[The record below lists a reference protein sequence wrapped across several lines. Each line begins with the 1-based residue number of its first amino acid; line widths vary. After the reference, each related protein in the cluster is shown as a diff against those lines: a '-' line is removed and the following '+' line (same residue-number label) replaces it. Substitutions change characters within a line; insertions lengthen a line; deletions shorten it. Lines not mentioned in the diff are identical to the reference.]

1 MQQNFL
7 SRFSV
12 TQRVNFVVVFVLL
25 VSLSVSLTLLNRFVE
40 KQMRHTYMDS
50 IMTLFSSFQDGVKGS
65 LERGQMKNFEKLL
78 SDQNK
83 IKGVMGVDLYDRS
96 GRINLSS
103 NSSKNDDQLSEKILN
118 RLHDSKKMMISQE
131 KEVITIYGPQLV
143 ISDCTR
149 CHPGWKKGEVGGV
162 LTLTYSLASLN
173 TTIRQLKYSTSIGSL
188 ILLAIVSL
196 IIFLVMRRLVS
207 KPVNRIIANLSNRA
221 KNVENA
227 AHLSA
232 ESSHSL
238 SDNASVQSTSL
249 KQTQDFLKEIQ
260 SMIDANVKNA
270 ENADNIMADT
280 NKVMTGSN
288 QTMADLS
295 TAIANIEETNKETA
309 TTLKLIDAIAF
320 QTNLLALN
328 AAVEAA
334 RAGEAGAG
342 FAVVADEVRNL
353 ALRAAEAAGSINTML
368 GESNAKVIRGVEFTR
383 KARES
388 FSFST
393 QKADE
398 AVHLIHRISSASKD
412 QSKHIE
418 KLADAIFKLGQITKH
433 NLEDAR
439 KASSVSDQM
448 QEQFE
453 NLNEDIEKLK
463 TLMGGRS
470 TAS

>member
-1 MQQNFL
+1 MHQNFL

-12 TQRVNFVVVFVLL
+12 TQRVNFVVVFVLF
-25 VSLSVSLTLLNRFVE
+25 VSLFVSLTLLNRFVE
-40 KQMRHTYMDS
+40 NQMRHTYMDS
-50 IMTLFSSFQDGVKGS
+50 ILTLFSSFQDGVKGS

-83 IKGVMGVDLYDRS
+83 IKGVVGVELYDRS
-96 GRINLSS
+96 GSINLSS
-103 NSSKNDDQLSEKILN
+103 TSLKKDDQLSQEILN
-118 RLHDSKKMMISQE
+118 RLHESKTMMISEE
-131 KEVITIYGPQLV
+131 KKAISIYGPQLV
-143 ISDCTR
+143 IPDCIR

-162 LTLTYSLASLN
+162 LTLTYSLESLN
-173 TTIRQLKYSTSIGSL
+173 TTIRQLKYATSIGSL

-196 IIFLVMRRLVS
+196 IIFVVMRRLVS
-207 KPVNRIIANLSNRA
+207 KPVNHIIGNLSNRA

-249 KQTQDFLKEIQ
+249 KQTEDFLKDILA
-260 SMIDANVKNA
+260 MIDENVKNA
-270 ENADNIMADT
+270 DIADNIMAET
-280 NKVMTGSN
+280 NAVMTGSN
-288 QTMADLS
+288 QTMEDLS
-295 TAIANIEETNKETA
+295 TAIANIEATNKETA
-309 TTLKLIDAIAF
+309 TTLKLIDEIAF

-353 ALRAAEAAGSINTML
+353 ALRAATAAGSINTML
-368 GESNAKVIRGVEFTR
+368 EESNAKVTRGVEFTR

-393 QKADE
+393 QKADD
-398 AVHLIHRISSASKD
+398 AVRLINQISSASKD
-412 QSKHIE
+412 QSIHIE
-418 KLADAIFKLGQITKH
+418 KLADAIFKLGQVTKD

-439 KASSVSDQM
+439 KASSVSTQM

-470 TAS
+470 TAP